1 MKIFKISCYS
11 HCGTYF
17 SAYLKSI
24 IVLAENA
31 EQAKDIAEKRKGF
44 IYSIEKWNVEELT
57 SDFNTPKI
65 IDEDFSSDY

>member
-17 SAYLKSI
+17 NAYLKSI

-31 EQAKDIAEKRKGF
+31 EQAKNIAEKRKGF
-44 IYSIEKWNVEELT
+44 IYPSKVWKIEELA